1 MKQRREILTG
11 TGIGLLLLLLLP
23 PNLWATSQ
31 PAISPIEL
39 RVDASEAPRKIFHVR
54 MTIPVSPGPLTLV
67 YPKWIPGEHGPT
79 GPIANLAGLRLEAN
93 GRELPWRRDA
103 RDMFA
108 FHIEVPAGASRLE
121 VAFDY
126 LAPTR
131 PGGFS
136 TNPSAKLAVIDW
148 HLFLLYPKG
157 LDIEKALVRP
167 TLRLPAGWR
176 WGGALSGHVVRPDEV
191 VFEPIPLSL
200 LVDTPIVIG
209 AHYRRIELAGA
220 SEGLPPHVM
229 DVVAD
234 SEWALEI
241 PESRL
246 SAYRQLVREAR
257 ALFGAMHYPRYH
269 FLVSLS
275 DHISHFGLEHHQTSN
290 NQVPERFFVDDHV
303 HRRLADLLPHEFVHS
318 WCGKTLRPQGL
329 VTADYQQEM
338 LTDLLWVYEG
348 LTQYYG
354 IVLAVRSG
362 LLSMDEG
369 RQLLAA
375 YADGLAHQTG
385 RRWRPLQDTATAAQ
399 ILYTAPAEWANWRRG
414 VDFYP
419 EGALLWLEADVLIR
433 HLTDGRRSLDDFA
446 REFFGAGTGSEGR
459 IFVKPYTVE
468 DIYATL
474 QKVAPYDWKGFFT
487 ARLAEKQ
494 PHAPIGGLT
503 EGGWT
508 LSYGETPN
516 PFTLPLSEDVL
527 PLPSSLG
534 LAVKEDGLIL
544 DVGHETPAYRSG
556 LGPGMRIVAVNGR
569 RFGREVLLQAL
580 ASARDGR
587 PIQLLV
593 ENNEFFT
600 THELRYTG
608 GVRFPHLTR
617 NEQKPDWLSQI
628 LTPRAAER
636 R

>member
-1 MKQRREILTG
+1 MKNTHIRKSLTG
-11 TGIGLLLLLLLP
+11 ISLLLLLP
-23 PNLWATSQ
+23 FLPNLRAAPQ
-31 PAISPIEL
+31 PAVSLIEL
-39 RVDASEAPRKIFHVR
+39 WVDASEAPRKIFHVR
-54 MTIPVSPGPLTLV
+54 MAIPVSPGPLTLV

-79 GPIANLAGLRLEAN
+79 GPIVNLAGLRLEAN
-93 GRELPWRRDA
+93 GRELPWRRDS
-103 RDMFA
+103 RDLFA
-108 FHIEVPAGASRLE
+108 FHTEIPMSVSRLD
-121 VAFDY
+121 VSFDY
-126 LAPTR
+126 LSPTS

-157 LDIEKALVRP
+157 IDPEKALVRP

-176 WGGALSGHVVRPDEV
+176 WGGALQQRIERSDEV
-191 VFEPIPLSL
+191 AFEPIPLFL

-220 SEGLPPHVM
+220 PDGLPPHVM
-229 DVVAD
+229 DIVAD
-234 SEWALEI
+234 SEWALDI

-290 NQVPERFFVDDHV
+290 NQVPERFFVNDEV

-318 WCGKTLRPQGL
+318 WCGKTLRPHGL

-375 YADGLAHQTG
+375 YADELNHQTG
-385 RRWRPLQDTATAAQ
+385 RRWRPLQDTATAAH
-399 ILYTAPAEWANWRRG
+399 ILYTAPVEWANWRRG

-433 HLTDGRRSLDDFA
+433 RLTDGRRSLDDFA

-459 IFVKPYTVE
+459 IFVKPYAVE
-468 DIYATL
+468 DIYAAL
-474 QKVAPYDWKGFFT
+474 QKLAPYDWKGFFT

-494 PHAPIGGLT
+494 PRAPMGGLT

-508 LSYGETPN
+508 VSYRETPN
-516 PFTLPLSEDVL
+516 PFVLSLSEEVL

-534 LAVKEDGLIL
+534 LVVKEDGLIL
-544 DVGHETPAYRSG
+544 DVGRETPAYRSG
-556 LGPGMRIVAVNGR
+556 LGPGMRIIAVNGR
-569 RFGREVLLQAL
+569 RFSREVFLQAL

-600 THELRYTG
+600 THELRYVG
-608 GVRFPHLTR
+608 GVRFPYLTR
-617 NEQKPDWLSQI
+617 DEQKPDLLSRI
-628 LTPRAAER
+628 LAPRAAGR
-636 R
+636 